1 MLIFLDFDGV
11 LNPTEN
17 GESDFC
23 RLPLLHK
30 ILRAC
35 PDTQV
40 VFSTSWRELYSQ
52 DDLVQFVTQNGG
64 EDLRHR
70 FIGATPSFLREKN
83 VSYLWHRNTEILT
96 WLEGNGCLYQAWL
109 AVDDT
114 ARWFPKNSPCCYFTD
129 SKTGLTEADV
139 AAIIQRIKPASVFGS
154 EWGQQVLRN
163 VQRMTV
169 DEEYRKSIA
178 KDLS

>member
-1 MLIFLDFDGV
+1 MILFLDFDGV
-11 LNPTEN
+11 LHPAVN
-17 GESDFC
+17 GEPDFC
-23 RLPLLHK
+23 RLPLLWE

-35 PDTQV
+35 PHVDIV
-40 VFSTSWRELYSQ
+40 LSTSWRELYCQ
-52 DDLVQFVTQNGG
+52 DDLVQLVTRGGG
-64 EDLRHR
+64 EDLAHR
-70 FIGATPSFLREKN
+70 FIGSTPSFLREKN
-83 VSYLWHRNTEILT
+83 VTYLWHRNTEILT
-96 WLEGNGCLYQAWL
+96 WLEGNGCSHRAWL

-114 ARWFPKNSPCCYFTD
+114 ARWFPKNSPRCYLTNP
-129 SKTGLTEADV
+129 KTGLTEADV
-139 AAIIQRIKPASVFGS
+139 TAIIQRIKPVSVFGS